1 MLFNVLITMAFVELC
16 FVLKILNFV
25 LLGLTTFCS
34 VAFCSLLFIVISYTL
49 AYRGFACLHLLFL
62 KNTNQSRF
70 FHARLVLYRKFY
82 VRFAAWCATHK
93 DTKRRV
99 VRVMLASRSLRILAF
114 FDLMLDANSS
124 FVGLRKCLMYSIKVN
139 FVLFA

>member
-1 MLFNVLITMAFVELC
+1 MLFNVLITVAFVELS
-16 FVLKILNFV
+16 FVLKILTFV
-25 LLGLTTFCS
+25 LLGLATFCT
-34 VAFCSLLFIVISYTL
+34 VAFCSFLFIVISYTL

-93 DTKRRV
+93 DTKRV
-99 VRVMLASRSLRILAF
+99 VRVFGQKYGSVSVFENSSF
-114 FDLMLDANSS
+114 FDLMLDAN
-124 FVGLRKCLMYSIKVN
+124 
-139 FVLFA
+139 